1 MKDMKFTRK
10 RVLWIAALVVWT
22 AFFGWRAYEVN
33 DMRHHLKKLHVG
45 MSYAEVRKALPS
57 FLVQNELEPYPDPE
71 RPYPLYHFWMTIAT
85 RNMSCFL
92 YFDDHLIL
100 EKLPNP

>member
-1 MKDMKFTRK
+1 MKFTRK
-10 RVLWIAALVVWT
+10 RVLWIAALVVLT
-22 AFFGWRAYEVN
+22 AFFGWRAYEIN

-57 FLVQNELEPYPDPE
+57 FLVQNELEYYPDHDPE

-85 RNMSCFL
+85 RNRSCFL

-100 EKLPNP
+100 QKLPNP